1 MTHIALH
8 IFKKASFALPLLLLL
23 VCLMLLAPVSASAEA
38 SALDIVRITI
48 APDDLWDPVTG
59 LFTEGEAIDKSVFP
73 FKNAVYRA
81 QSDSVRKATLAYFPA
96 GSDTAALSEDVRL
109 TLVPGYYSLDLP
121 QKSLHISAADGSF
134 DYPLFDTRPF
144 EAYHAIEL
152 SNGNGD
158 GVFTRI
164 ATGVQTTLLEGV
176 PGLDMILPAWKPVV
190 VYINGEYWGHYNM
203 RETTD
208 AQTICRY
215 EGIDPAQ
222 ADEIQIASATESH
235 PSTGLNSYRH
245 LLNKLEESSPN
256 IIVEDKAY
264 LRANIDVDNFLSWF
278 ASAMYMGDGN
288 LGGVVFYYTPL
299 GDWRCIANPSSYGL
313 FKAEF
318 NAAASYT
325 LERGMTVALYDNT
338 AFRKILE
345 VDEYRDLF
353 LTKLGAL
360 YQALP
365 TETMQAALDD
375 CATMI
380 EAEMPAHFDRWAAQ
394 HVPAINHELPNE
406 PAAALEYW
414 RGRIARMRDGT
425 MTMRPYYVYIQ
436 TQEAFN
442 LTDEE
447 MLRYFGGPCPEV
459 PELLRTAE

>member
-1 MTHIALH
+1 MTLIALH
-8 IFKKASFALPLLLLL
+8 IIKKASFALPLLLLL
-23 VCLMLLAPVSASAEA
+23 VCLTLLAPVSASAEA
-38 SALDIVRITI
+38 SVLDIVHITI

-59 LFTEGEAIDKSVFP
+59 LFAEGGAIDKSELP

-81 QSDSVRKATLAYFPA
+81 QSDSVRKATLEYFPA
-96 GSDTAALSEDVRL
+96 GSDIAALSEDVRL

-176 PGLDMILPAWKPVV
+176 PGLDITLPAWKPVV

-203 RETTD
+203 RETMD

-215 EGIDPAQ
+215 EGLDPAQ
-222 ADEIQIASATESH
+222 ADEILIASKSRS
-235 PSTGLNSYRH
+235 STGYNSYRN
-245 LLNKLEESSPN
+245 LLSELEASSPN
-256 IIVEDKAY
+256 TNPEDKAF
-264 LRANIDVDNFLSWF
+264 LEASIDVDSFLSWF
-278 ASAMYMGDGN
+278 ASAMYMGDSDVGEVC
-288 LGGVVFYYTPL
+288 LYQTPD
-299 GDWRCIANPSSYGL
+299 GKWQCIASPSGFGL
-313 FKAEF
+313 FLAKF
-318 NAAASYT
+318 NASASYT
-325 LERGMTVALYDNT
+325 KEDGMTAALHDNT

-345 VDEYRDLF
+345 IDEYRDLF

-375 CATMI
+375 CAAMI

-414 RGRIARMRDGT
+414 RGRIARMHDGT

-447 MLRYFGGPCPEV
+447 MLRYFGDPCPEI